1 MIESSISS
9 KIVTKNVL
17 EFALLILVNNICDN
31 HRASPIFISGLTK
44 LFIFQK
50 KVWETVVDG
59 FKRV

>member
-50 KVWETVVDG
+50 KV
-59 FKRV
+59 